1 MLASPIMGSGGAR
14 TNTQTQWLTWE
25 RLKELVEFD
34 GRGAKVLTVYL
45 DLRPSVLGGRPPE
58 CVLQALAAT
67 TMSALAAGDRVAF
80 LCELLVRT
88 GQRRTVAKDRRAAR
102 SRARYLFVH
111 TTRVVAPGFFCL
123 RTSTAA
129 SRISRV

>member
-67 TMSALAAGDRVAF
+67 TMSALVPATAWP
-80 LCELLVRT
+80 LVRT
-88 GQRRTVAKDRRAAR
+88 GQRRTVTEDRRAAR